1 MGLRLGVDELI
12 VRNDDPTRTSG
23 LSTALWIS
31 LNRSSGVA
39 EVVQGR
45 ILKEGWVGETK
56 EGLSRSRSGRKA
68 EAPTVGT
75 WLL

>member
-31 LNRSSGVA
+31 LYRSSGVA

-45 ILKEGWVGETK
+45 IRRRDGEEKLK
-56 EGLSRSRSGRKA
+56 RA
-68 EAPTVGT
+68 
-75 WLL
+75 